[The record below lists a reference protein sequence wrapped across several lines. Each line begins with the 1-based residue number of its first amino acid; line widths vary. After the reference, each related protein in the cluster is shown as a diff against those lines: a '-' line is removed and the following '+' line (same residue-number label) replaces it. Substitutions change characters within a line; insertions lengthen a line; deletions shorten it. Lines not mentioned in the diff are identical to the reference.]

1 MAFKRFDKNLSF
13 ADLEMAAILE
23 KTRSQSYLGEI
34 NQVID
39 WTPIEELLQKDYPVG
54 QSTLGNK
61 AYQPLVLL
69 KAALLQ
75 KWYGIDS
82 DPELE
87 NQINDRLSFKRFI
100 GIPLRQSAPDH
111 SLISR
116 FRKRISPTVM
126 EKVHSQLLQQFSQK
140 GYSIEGGMAIDAR
153 LVKSAARP
161 KSNERIKEEKQ
172 KRETTEGNLDRTG
185 KPLKFK
191 SDIDSNWTVRD
202 EVPFYGMKEHAAI
215 DVESGLILSTYLSKA
230 SEHDTNYFQS
240 AAVRGMQG
248 KKKPPKVYADKG
260 YCSQDNREFLQMN
273 KMADGI
279 MRKDYRNATLTDL
292 EHERNRGISKIRYK
306 IEQYFGISERHMG
319 GGRAR
324 FTTLIKEHWNRLCQ
338 VMAFNTKRVLLAER
352 RKIQEGIA

>member
-1 MAFKRFDKNLSF
+1 MAFKNFDRNLSF
-13 ADLEMAAILE
+13 ADLEMAGILE
-23 KTRSQSYLGEI
+23 KTRTQSYLGEI
-34 NQVID
+34 DRVVD
-39 WTPIEELLQKDYPVG
+39 WEPIEGLLQKDYPVG
-54 QSTLGNK
+54 QSSLGNK

-126 EKVHSQLLQQFSQK
+126 EKVHSELLQQFSRK

-161 KSNERIKEEKQ
+161 KSNEKIKEEQ
-172 KRETTEGNLDRTG
+172 EKRETAEGNLDRTG

-191 SDIDSNWTVRD
+191 SDVDSNWTVRD
-202 EVPFYGMKEHAAI
+202 DVPFYGMKEHAAI

-240 AAVRGMQG
+240 VAVRGMQG
-248 KKKPPKVYADKG
+248 QEMPPKVYADKG
-260 YCSQDNREFLQMN
+260 YCSQDNREFLHLNQ
-273 KMADGI
+273 MADGI
-279 MRKDYRNATLTDL
+279 MRKDYPNAKLTDL
-292 EHERNRGISKIRYK
+292 EHERNKGISKIRYK
-306 IEQYFGISERHMG
+306 IEQYFGLTERHMG

-352 RKIQEGIA
+352 QKA

>member
-1 MAFKRFDKNLSF
+1 MAFKEFDKNLSF
-13 ADLEMAAILE
+13 ADLEIAGILE
-23 KTRSQSYLGEI
+23 KSRTQGYLGEI
-34 NQVID
+34 DRIVD
-39 WTPIEELLQKDYPVG
+39 WAPIEQLLQKGYPVG
-54 QSTLGNK
+54 QSSLGNR

-69 KAALLQ
+69 KGALLQ

-126 EKVHSQLLQQFSQK
+126 EKIHRELLQQFSRK

-153 LVKSAARP
+153 LVKSSTRP
-161 KSNERIKEEKQ
+161 KSNEKISDEQ
-172 KRETTEGNLDRTG
+172 AKRETAEGNLDRTG
-185 KPLKFK
+185 KPLKYK
-191 SDIDSNWTVRD
+191 SDIDSNWTIRD
-202 EVPFYGMKEHAAI
+202 DEPFYGMKEHAAI
-215 DVESGLILSTYLSKA
+215 DVESGLILSTYMSKA
-230 SEHDTNYFQS
+230 SEHDTKYFQS
-240 AAVRGMQG
+240 IAVRGMHG
-248 KKKPPKVYADKG
+248 REMPPKAYADKG

-273 KMADGI
+273 RIADGI
-279 MRKDYRNATLTDL
+279 MRKDYPNAKLTDL
-292 EHERNRGISKIRYK
+292 EHERNKEISKIRYK

-352 RKIQEGIA
+352 RKIQEALA

>member
-1 MAFKRFDKNLSF
+1 MAFKQFDRNMSF
-13 ADLEMAAILE
+13 ADLEMAGILE
-23 KTRSQSYLGEI
+23 KTRTQSYLGEI
-34 NQVID
+34 DRVVD
-39 WTPIEELLQKDYPVG
+39 WEPIEALLQKDYPVG
-54 QSTLGNK
+54 QSPLGNK

-126 EKVHSQLLQQFSQK
+126 EKVHSELLQQFSRK

-153 LVKSAARP
+153 LVKSSARP
-161 KSNERIKEEKQ
+161 KSNEKIKEEKE
-172 KRETTEGNLDRTG
+172 KRETAEGNLDRKG

-215 DVESGLILSTYLSKA
+215 DVESGLILSTYMSKA

-240 AAVRGMQG
+240 IAVRGMQG
-248 KKKPPKVYADKG
+248 REMPPKAYADKG
-260 YCSQDNREFLQMN
+260 YCSQDNREFLHMN
-273 KMADGI
+273 RISDGI
-279 MRKDYRNATLTDL
+279 MRKDYPNAKLTDL
-292 EHERNRGISKIRYK
+292 EHERNKKISKIRYK
-306 IEQYFGISERHMG
+306 IEQYFGLTERHMG

-352 RKIQEGIA
+352 QKA